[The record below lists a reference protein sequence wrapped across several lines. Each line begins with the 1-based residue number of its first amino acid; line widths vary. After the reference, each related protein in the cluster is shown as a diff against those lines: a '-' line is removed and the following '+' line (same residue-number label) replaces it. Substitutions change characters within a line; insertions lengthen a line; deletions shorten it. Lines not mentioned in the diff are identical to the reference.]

1 MQTQGLQWET
11 ARGQPRVDCGAASCP
26 GLTTPLC
33 FAVQTQE
40 SWEPVFLTSSLSDAC
55 HARSRCY
62 GPRKSISEWMN
73 FKKWTWPQASPF
85 FSQDVHS
92 LLKLKCWISM
102 VVFKL
107 SSRKKKKTRI
117 SPPKSLKDREELGR
131 LREQDSES
139 HPPFS
144 RSALLL
150 SLCYFVCSKGF
161 LATKNFW
168 KHWTGWSP
176 RILKE
181 KFKNFLRAATY
192 LWWVFLEQ
200 VRTKHNAVYQKQGI
214 YFIIIVQNLL
224 LWPRNQ
230 WVGRK
235 EMWYNNANFRKC
247 F

>member
-107 SSRKKKKTRI
+107 SSRKKKKKPE
-117 SPPKSLKDREELGR
+117 SPHQSPSKTEKSWGDW
-131 LREQDSES
+131 ES
-139 HPPFS
+139 RTLSPIH
-144 RSALLL
+144 L
-150 SLCYFVCSKGF
+150 SLDQLSFYLFAILFVVKVSWRQRTFENTELDDPQESSRRNLKISWGQPLIFGEYFSNKYEQNTRLFTRSKVF
-161 LATKNFW
+161 
-168 KHWTGWSP
+168 
-176 RILKE
+176 ILSS
-181 KFKNFLRAATY
+181 
-192 LWWVFLEQ
+192 
-200 VRTKHNAVYQKQGI
+200 
-214 YFIIIVQNLL
+214 
-224 LWPRNQ
+224 
-230 WVGRK
+230 
-235 EMWYNNANFRKC
+235 
-247 F
+247 